1 MEICTL
7 SATTWQPLQFSNA
20 MTSLSSDLR
29 ADPNMSR
36 YNDGEDVEQQQRL
49 IDGDDSEQCDGR
61 TPVRFS
67 FTAQQD
73 IFANNGFV

>member
-73 IFANNGFV
+73 IFVNRFV